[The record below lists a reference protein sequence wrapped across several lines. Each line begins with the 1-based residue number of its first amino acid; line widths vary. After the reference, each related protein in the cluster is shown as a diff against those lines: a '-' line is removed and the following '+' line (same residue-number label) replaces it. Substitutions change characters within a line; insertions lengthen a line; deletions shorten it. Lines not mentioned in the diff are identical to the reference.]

1 MPKQIAKIGFFEFP
15 KFLPGTG
22 FSAIESAIESA
33 MESAIQCKFYRLTR
47 PSGQYGPIIGR
58 NGPKSNVC
66 KNRFLEFRIF
76 WGVLGLGRPFRDL
89 PREVWQYDTMATLLV
104 CYSSFNG
111 YQSTGV
117 QKNFPINEL
126 AWINYRKWVISKS
139 KIGNN
144 WEQFGIRLFWGNFP
158 KFPIDISLVN
168 PTFLER
174 RVWY

>member
-66 KNRFLEFRIF
+66 KNRFLELRIF
-76 WGVLGLGRPFRDL
+76 WGFWDLGDL
-89 PREVWQYDTMATLLV
+89 AGTCR
-104 CYSSFNG
+104 G
-111 YQSTGV
+111 
-117 QKNFPINEL
+117 
-126 AWINYRKWVISKS
+126 KS
-139 KIGNN
+139 GSIG
-144 WEQFGIRLFWGNFP
+144 G
-158 KFPIDISLVN
+158 VN
-168 PTFLER
+168 PKKARANSGF
-174 RVWY
+174 